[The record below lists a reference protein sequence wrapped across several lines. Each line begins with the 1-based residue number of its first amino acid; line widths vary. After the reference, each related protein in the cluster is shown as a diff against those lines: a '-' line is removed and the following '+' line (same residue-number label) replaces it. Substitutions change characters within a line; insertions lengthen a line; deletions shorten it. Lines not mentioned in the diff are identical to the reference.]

1 MSWFLMN
8 KKTDEKKKKE
18 ELRKFFQ
25 KAVSLE
31 ADGKLSKDQWTRV
44 LAEAGVKRT
53 SDEVERMFE
62 NKDKDLDGRL
72 SFEEFMG
79 EESRAE
85 RLFRLMDKDGDG
97 YVTKHEFKDV
107 CKNLNKT
114 QVEAAFKRF
123 DQTGNEKLNFKEFSD
138 MMTKRADGGKGESR
152 RARPQQEA
160 GDSAAVSSEPNK
172 D

>member
-1 MSWFLMN
+1 MN

>member
-1 MSWFLMN
+1 M
-8 KKTDEKKKKE
+8 KTITI
-18 ELRKFFQ
+18 
-25 KAVSLE
+25 
-31 ADGKLSKDQWTRV
+31 LS
-44 LAEAGVKRT
+44 
-53 SDEVERMFE
+53 
-62 NKDKDLDGRL
+62 
-72 SFEEFMG
+72 
-79 EESRAE
+79 
-85 RLFRLMDKDGDG
+85 
-97 YVTKHEFKDV
+97 Y
-107 CKNLNKT
+107 